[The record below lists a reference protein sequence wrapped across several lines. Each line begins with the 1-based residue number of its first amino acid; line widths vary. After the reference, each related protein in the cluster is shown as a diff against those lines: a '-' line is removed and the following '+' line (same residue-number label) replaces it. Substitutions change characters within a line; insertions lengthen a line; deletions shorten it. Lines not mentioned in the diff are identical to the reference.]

1 MKRAFAFILIIS
13 LLPGIA
19 MAQSGTK
26 KKKKKKNQQA
36 DSVYVPSFADS
47 IVRAVHPSYN
57 EVSAVHRWLF
67 GENYRREWAVPTK
80 LPVIRL
86 STFHGGLTPEKQ
98 GGGMQSKSL
107 RLVDKNG
114 TEWVL
119 RSVEKSPDKL
129 LPEGLRGTFAV
140 DWVGDEFSGQ
150 HPYSA
155 LIVPP
160 LAEAAR
166 VPHANPVIG
175 VVADDAALGEFREM
189 FAGMVC
195 LLEEREPTG
204 PSDNTLK
211 MEGQLIKNYDNR
223 VDGALFLRARMLD
236 LLMGDWDRH
245 EDQWRWAG
253 KKKDKDDVYEAV
265 PRDRDQV
272 FHVTEGLFPSIAAL
286 PWIDPMLEN
295 FDGEIPRVKYSLYKT
310 RFMKAFPDLQFSYEE
325 WMKAAHEFVKAE
337 TDEVLEAGLK
347 RLPVETYR
355 MRHDELFRKLKQRR
369 DHIPAA
375 MSEYYYFINRV
386 VDIRLTNKNELVTV
400 TDAPNKA
407 THIVI
412 EKINKDGENKGKLM
426 DMTYHPDITREIRI
440 YLSAGN
446 DKVVVNNAISPIKL
460 RFVDSAGN
468 KAYHIQQAGKRIQV
482 YGQKDSTTF
491 TGQVNRV
498 GKHFSTDTL
507 NSRFV
512 AANLYNIWAPLA
524 TAAINADDGF
534 LLGLGFKYTGVDGFR
549 KTPYSTK
556 QELMVTHAF
565 ATDAFRIKYN
575 GEWISAVGKA
585 DFIVQTYIQAPDNTM
600 NFFGR
605 GNETALNKMPGYRR
619 YYRARF
625 DTYQFDP
632 ALRWQTGSNS
642 TLSVG
647 PSLQYYH
654 FDATDNAGRFITQ
667 TNIINSYDSLI
678 INKDKIHAGLT
689 VNFTS
694 NQRNNDVLPS
704 KGYYFTMAVQGYA
717 GLNNYSRSF
726 AQIRPE
732 FTYYQSL
739 DADGNIVLSDRIGGG
754 VSLGSPAF
762 YQSLFLGG
770 QGNLL
775 GYLQNRFAGQHM
787 AFNNFQGRIK
797 LANIAGYILPGQLGL
812 TGFYDIGRVW
822 IDDEHSGKWHQ
833 GVGGGLYFCPASL
846 TVLQVLAGHSEE
858 GWYPYVS
865 LNFRL

>member
-1 MKRAFAFILIIS
+1 MKRVFILVALVAILS
-13 LLPGIA
+13 HAA
-19 MAQSGTK
+19 MAQSGG
-26 KKKKKKNQQA
+26 KKKKKNRQA
-36 DSVYVPSFADS
+36 DSVFVPSFADS

-57 EVSAVHRWLF
+57 AVSGVHRWLF
-67 GENYRREWAVPTK
+67 GENYRREWAVPVK

-86 STFHGGLTPEKQ
+86 SAFHGGLTPEKQ

-107 RLVDKNG
+107 RLIDKNG
-114 TEWVL
+114 MEWVL

-160 LAEAAR
+160 LAEAAH

-211 MEGQLIKNYDNR
+211 MEDKLIRNYDNR
-223 VDGALFLRARMLD
+223 VDGPLFLRARMLD

-245 EDQWRWAG
+245 EDQWRWAD

-272 FHVTEGLFPSIAAL
+272 FHVTQGLFPSIAAL

-295 FDGEIPRVKYSLYKT
+295 FDGEIPRVKYAIYKT

-325 WMKAAHEFVKAE
+325 WMKAANNFVKAE
-337 TDEVLEAGLK
+337 TDDVLEAGLR
-347 RLPVETYR
+347 RLPKETYN

-369 DHIPAA
+369 DNIPAA
-375 MSEYYYFINRV
+375 MSQYYCFINRI

-400 TDAPNKA
+400 TNAPGKA
-407 THIVI
+407 TRIVI
-412 EKINKDGENKGKLM
+412 DKINKEGATKGQLM
-426 DMTYHPDITREIRI
+426 DMTYQPDITKEVRV

-446 DKVVVNNAISPIKL
+446 DKVVINSTASPIKL

-468 KAYHIQQAGKRIQV
+468 KAYDIQQNGKRIQV
-482 YGQKDSTTF
+482 YGQKDSTAF
-491 TGQVNRV
+491 TGKTNRV
-498 GKHFSTDTL
+498 SKHFSADTL
-507 NSRFV
+507 NARFV
-512 AANLYNIWAPLA
+512 PANLYNIWAPLA

-549 KTPYSTK
+549 KMPYSNQ
-556 QELMVTHAF
+556 QELMITHAF
-565 ATDAFRIKYN
+565 ATDAFRVKYN
-575 GEWISAVGKA
+575 GEWIGAIGKA
-585 DFIVQTYIQAPDNTM
+585 DFIAQANIQAPDNTM

-605 GNETALNKMPGYRR
+605 GNETALNKAPGYRR
-619 YYRARF
+619 YYRTRF

-632 ALRWQTGSNS
+632 ALRWNTGKNS
-642 TLSVG
+642 TLSAG
-647 PSLQYYH
+647 PSLQFYH
-654 FDATDNAGRFITQ
+654 IDPNDNAGRFINQ
-667 TNIINSYDSLI
+667 TNLINSYDSLTV
-678 INKDKIHAGLT
+678 NKDKAHAGLL
-689 VNFTS
+689 FSFIS
-694 NQRNNDVLPS
+694 NQRNNDLLPAS
-704 KGYYFTMAVQGYA
+704 GYYFTVTMQGYA
-717 GLNNYSRSF
+717 GLNSYSKSF

-732 FTYYQSL
+732 LTYYQQL
-739 DADGNIVLSDRIGGG
+739 DANGNIVLSDRIGGG
-754 VSLGSPAF
+754 VSIGKPAF
-762 YQSLFLGG
+762 YQSMFLGG

-775 GYLQNRFAGQHM
+775 GYLQNRFAGQQM
-787 AFNNFQGRIK
+787 AFNNLQGRVK
-797 LANIAGYILPGQLGL
+797 LANIAGYILPGQLGI
-812 TGFYDIGRVW
+812 TGFYDVGRVW
-822 IDDEHSGKWHQ
+822 INNEQSNKWHQ
-833 GVGGGLYFCPASL
+833 GTGGGLYFCPAGL
-846 TVLQVLAGHSEE
+846 TVLQVLAGHSQE